1 MHPVVLLVLKCNV
14 FLIIGV
20 VATRQ
25 FSKGDIVCDYHGKV
39 IRAAEGMAMM
49 EGHHDEARYLFFFK
63 AAQRD
68 LCIDAR
74 TGCDCHPDTDTVG
87 RRIKCCSKRPNLEP
101 LHCVMKVNGEDQDV
115 ILFKALQDIS
125 IDTQLKFYSGA
136 IRKSF
141 LGLDLDWLDE

>member
-20 VATRQ
+20 VATRP

-49 EGHHDEARYLFFFK
+49 EGHHDEARYVFFFK